1 MVLSHVAD
9 SRGADKGKEGSKRGN
24 LYMSHASQPAVPIK
38 NGHFYGKAGK
48 EQQNYLSEKK
58 NPTQTKRSIWTSSLI
73 KDDLTANSTGRGVL
87 GRHLGLSD
95 AGKDVSGSHTCTK
108 TIWKQQQE
116 VLPTAQKNLTRKQES
131 RRYEV

>member
-1 MVLSHVAD
+1 MGRL
-9 SRGADKGKEGSKRGN
+9 E
-24 LYMSHASQPAVPIK
+24 K
-38 NGHFYGKAGK
+38 NNKITFLK
-48 EQQNYLSEKK
+48 KK

-95 AGKDVSGSHTCTK
+95 TGKDVFGSDTCTK